1 MLHQMVRDSGELIMD
16 ILDDNNLFE
25 DTFYNSEEDDNEEN
39 DKVDEEC
46 DKFSLSCEEDIL

>member
-1 MLHQMVRDSGELIMD
+1 MVRDSGELIMD